1 MLHFLIYPLRQH
13 INCNLSAFDF
23 FNLLYNYLEERQHD
37 NISQNVRK
45 NADYLKATHQEHKLR
60 SQYENLNLSDD
71 QRTVILD
78 WIDAITAQ
86 NEAYTA
92 VVFRMAIQCCFALLL
107 ELADLK

>member
-1 MLHFLIYPLRQH
+1 MNH
-13 INCNLSAFDF
+13 NF
-23 FNLLYNYLEERQHD
+23 FNLFYNYLEERQYN

-45 NADYLKATHQEHKLR
+45 DADYMKATQQEQNLR
-60 SQYENLNLSDD
+60 SQYENLNLSAD

-78 WIDAITAQ
+78 WIDAITDQ

-92 VVFRMAIQCCFALLL
+92 VVFRMAMQCCFALLL

>member
-1 MLHFLIYPLRQH
+1 M
-13 INCNLSAFDF
+13 NLDF

-45 NADYLKATHQEHKLR
+45 DANYLKATHQEHKLR
-60 SQYENLNLSDD
+60 SQYENLNLSDE
-71 QRTVILD
+71 QQTIILD

-92 VVFRMAIQCCFALLL
+92 VVFRMAMQCCFALLL

>member
-1 MLHFLIYPLRQH
+1 MTH
-13 INCNLSAFDF
+13 DF
-23 FNLLYNYLEERQHD
+23 FNLFYNYLEERQHD

-45 NADYLKATHQEHKLR
+45 NADYLKATHEEQKLR

-78 WIDAITAQ
+78 WIDAITDQ
-86 NEAYTA
+86 NEVYTA
-92 VVFRMAIQCCFALLL
+92 VVFRMAMQYCFALIL